1 MAWGSFSG
9 ATSSAEHACAPGCL
23 ALQPRPVSLFVTFEG
38 IEGCGKST
46 QLRLLANHL
55 RASGRDVV
63 ETREPGGTAA
73 GQALRR
79 LLLGEDAVPLAPLA
93 ELLIYCA
100 DRAQHVGELI
110 RPALAAGR
118 IVLCDRFSDS
128 TIAYQ
133 GYARG
138 LDLDVVR
145 GLDTRARDG
154 LVPDVTILLDCP
166 VVEGLRRA
174 RRRNDAGDRFERET
188 AAFHDRVRDGFH
200 ALAAAE
206 PGRFHRLD
214 STAPLEEV
222 AAEVRAHVEHRLE
235 TGR

>member
-1 MAWGSFSG
+1 M
-9 ATSSAEHACAPGCL
+9 
-23 ALQPRPVSLFVTFEG
+23 SLFVTFEG

-46 QLRLLANHL
+46 QLRLLASHL
-55 RASGRDVV
+55 RAGGRDVV

-79 LLLGEDAVPLAPLA
+79 LLLGADAVPLTPLA
-93 ELLIYCA
+93 ELLLYCA
-100 DRAQHVGELI
+100 DRAQHVNELI

-145 GLDTRARDG
+145 GLDARARDG
-154 LVPDVTILLDCP
+154 LAPDVTILLDCS
-166 VVEGLRRA
+166 VSEGLRRA
-174 RRRNDAGDRFERET
+174 HRRNDAGDRFERE
-188 AAFHDRVRDGFH
+188 AEAFHERVRGGFH

-206 PGRFHRLD
+206 PSRFHRID
-214 STAPLEEV
+214 STAPIDDV
-222 AAEVRAHVEHRLE
+222 AARIRAHVERRL
-235 TGR
+235 RAKR